1 MIDLAPGR
9 PAWGFSFDARSFPR
23 LRESVQL
30 INMQLKDFISRL
42 SDEEIRDA
50 RQMSPEDKFLEG
62 ARLFDRTCRI
72 MKDGIRHEFP
82 NASEDEVYAILL
94 ERLDMAERAESPA

>member
-1 MIDLAPGR
+1 M
-9 PAWGFSFDARSFPR
+9 
-23 LRESVQL
+23 E
-30 INMQLKDFISRL
+30 LKDSISQL

-50 RQMSPEDKFLEG
+50 RQMRPEDKFLEG

-94 ERLDMAERAESPA
+94 ERLDLAERAESIAPAATISNKGRPRHVDPPSVG